1 MSEEGKDRHYHHH
14 GHHYGHHHHHY
25 GHHHHHHEETQPP
38 PPWLPTAPPVVTE
51 YGTFQPPPQPVIGF
65 PLPVPPPGSV
75 LEPSEYYA
83 RVYQSV
89 PVPPPG
95 AVLEPSEY
103 YAHGYQSVPVISF
116 PLPVPPPGAVLEPS
130 EYYARGYQ
138 SVPGYV
144 VDERRPVTEPRLPFG
159 IGLGWFL
166 FIIGFFLAGF
176 PWYVAA
182 FIPLCNR
189 SIDHREKSGYV
200 ACTIANNGDQHL
212 WSIRV
217 LASWLD

>member
-1 MSEEGKDRHYHHH
+1 MCEEDKDSHYHHY
-14 GHHYGHHHHHY
+14 GHHHHHHY
-25 GHHHHHHEETQPP
+25 GHHHHDHEKTQPP
-38 PPWLPTAPPVVTE
+38 PPWLPTAPPVVAE

-83 RVYQSV
+83 RGYHSV
-89 PVPPPG
+89 
-95 AVLEPSEY
+95 
-103 YAHGYQSVPVISF
+103 
-116 PLPVPPPGAVLEPS
+116 PVPPPGAVLEPS

-189 SIDHREKSGYV
+189 SIDHREKPGYV
-200 ACTIANNGDQHL
+200 ACTIAA
-212 WSIRV
+212 V
-217 LASWLD
+217 LAVIGNIVFGLIWILTA

>member
-1 MSEEGKDRHYHHH
+1 MSEGGKDSHYHHH
-14 GHHYGHHHHHY
+14 GHHYDHHHHHY
-25 GHHHHHHEETQPP
+25 GHHHHHQEKTQPP
-38 PPWLPTAPPVVTE
+38 PPWLPTAPPEVAE

-83 RVYQSV
+83 RGYHSV
-89 PVPPPG
+89 
-95 AVLEPSEY
+95 
-103 YAHGYQSVPVISF
+103 
-116 PLPVPPPGAVLEPS
+116 PVPPPGAVLEPS

-144 VDERRPVTEPRLPFG
+144 IDERRPVTEPRLPFG

-189 SIDHREKSGYV
+189 SIDHREKSGFV
-200 ACTIANNGDQHL
+200 ACTIAA
-212 WSIRV
+212 V
-217 LASWLD
+217 LAVVGNIVFGLTWILLTA

>member
-1 MSEEGKDRHYHHH
+1 MSEEGKDSHYHHH
-14 GHHYGHHHHHY
+14 DHHYGHHHHHY

-38 PPWLPTAPPVVTE
+38 PPWLPTAPPVVAE
-51 YGTFQPPPQPVIGF
+51 YGTFQPVIGF

-83 RVYQSV
+83 RGYQSV

-95 AVLEPSEY
+95 AVLEP
-103 YAHGYQSVPVISF
+103 F
-116 PLPVPPPGAVLEPS
+116 

-138 SVPGYV
+138 SVPGYL

-176 PWYVAA
+176 PWYVAP

-189 SIDHREKSGYV
+189 SIDHREKSGYI
-200 ACTIANNGDQHL
+200 ACTIAA
-212 WSIRV
+212 V
-217 LASWLD
+217 LAVIGNIVFGLTWILLTA

>member
-1 MSEEGKDRHYHHH
+1 MSEGGKDSHYHHH
-14 GHHYGHHHHHY
+14 GHHYDHHHHYY
-25 GHHHHHHEETQPP
+25 GHHHHHQEKTQPP
-38 PPWLPTAPPVVTE
+38 PPWLPTAPPEVAE

-83 RVYQSV
+83 R
-89 PVPPPG
+89 
-95 AVLEPSEY
+95 
-103 YAHGYQSVPVISF
+103 GYH
-116 PLPVPPPGAVLEPS
+116 
-130 EYYARGYQ
+130 

-144 VDERRPVTEPRLPFG
+144 IDERRPVTEPRLPFG

-189 SIDHREKSGYV
+189 SIDHREKSGFV
-200 ACTIANNGDQHL
+200 ACTIAA
-212 WSIRV
+212 V
-217 LASWLD
+217 LAVIGNIVFGLTWILLTA

>member
-1 MSEEGKDRHYHHH
+1 MSEEGKDSHYHHH
-14 GHHYGHHHHHY
+14 DHHYGHHHHHY

-38 PPWLPTAPPVVTE
+38 PPWLPTAPPVVAE
-51 YGTFQPPPQPVIGF
+51 YGTFQPPPQPVIDF
-65 PLPVPPPGSV
+65 PL
-75 LEPSEYYA
+75 
-83 RVYQSV
+83 

-95 AVLEPSEY
+95 AVLEPFEY
-103 YAHGYQSVPVISF
+103 YARGYQSV
-116 PLPVPPPGAVLEPS
+116 PVPPPGAVLEPS

-138 SVPGYV
+138 SAPGYL

-176 PWYVAA
+176 PWYVAP

-189 SIDHREKSGYV
+189 SIDHREKSGYI
-200 ACTIANNGDQHL
+200 ACTIAA
-212 WSIRV
+212 V
-217 LASWLD
+217 LAVIGNIVFGLTWILLTA

>member
-1 MSEEGKDRHYHHH
+1 MSEEDKDSHYHHY
-14 GHHYGHHHHHY
+14 GHHYGRRHHHHHY
-25 GHHHHHHEETQPP
+25 GHHHHDHEKTQSP
-38 PPWLPTAPPVVTE
+38 PPWLPTAAPVVAE

-83 RVYQSV
+83 C
-89 PVPPPG
+89 
-95 AVLEPSEY
+95 
-103 YAHGYQSVPVISF
+103 GYQSV
-116 PLPVPPPGAVLEPS
+116 PVPPPGAVLEPS

-189 SIDHREKSGYV
+189 SIDHREKPGYV
-200 ACTIANNGDQHL
+200 ACTIAA
-212 WSIRV
+212 V
-217 LASWLD
+217 LAVIGNIVFGLIWILTA

>member
-1 MSEEGKDRHYHHH
+1 MSEEGKDSHYHHH
-14 GHHYGHHHHHY
+14 DHHYGHHHHHY

-38 PPWLPTAPPVVTE
+38 PPWLPTAPPVVAE
-51 YGTFQPPPQPVIGF
+51 YGTFQPVIGF

-83 RVYQSV
+83 R
-89 PVPPPG
+89 
-95 AVLEPSEY
+95 
-103 YAHGYQSVPVISF
+103 GYQSV
-116 PLPVPPPGAVLEPS
+116 PVPPPGAVLEPS

-138 SVPGYV
+138 SAPGYL

-176 PWYVAA
+176 PWYVAP

-189 SIDHREKSGYV
+189 SIDHREKSGYI
-200 ACTIANNGDQHL
+200 ACTIAA
-212 WSIRV
+212 V
-217 LASWLD
+217 LAVIGNIVFGLTWILLTA